1 MLRFV
6 SFWGFLGGYGLF
18 AKNSS
23 DSMDRF
29 KTKSDGYG
37 LCKTRF
43 APNITG
49 SEKEKCHIQ
58 ERCTRLP
65 ALTAERNVKFRSSQT
80 VPGQFIAAS
89 ATQNEDH
96 HADIKHLS

>member
-1 MLRFV
+1 
-6 SFWGFLGGYGLF
+6 
-18 AKNSS
+18 
-23 DSMDRF
+23 MDRF
-29 KTKSDGYG
+29 KTELECYD
-37 LCKTRF
+37 LCKTSF

-58 ERCTRLP
+58 KRCTRQHV
-65 ALTAERNVKFRSSQT
+65 LTAERNVKFHSSQT
-80 VPGQFIAAS
+80 ALDQFTAEN